1 MGGRDPAR
9 DGRGLRLFGRRRFG
23 ALAFAVLVLAW
34 GSSFSVVKVGLQD
47 APPVLFVGGRAL
59 LAGVLMT
66 AVALVWGGDLNFRRD
81 WRVFAFLAVFNV
93 ALFVGFQTFAIL
105 YLPSGTA
112 AVLIYLQPILVG
124 VFAWAF
130 LGESLTP
137 TKVLGLLLG
146 FAGIAAVSSAGL
158 LGAPGDVTPVGVA
171 CGVASALCWALG
183 TVGFKKYEARISTL
197 WAVAVPFLAGGI
209 SLSALG
215 LVLERPSEISWTGP
229 LISSILYSALV
240 GTGLAW
246 LLFLGLV
253 RAGEASRV
261 ASYIFVVPLAAV
273 AIGALLLRENLGPSL
288 LVGAA
293 LVVAGIYLVNRA
305 PRPAKKPSG

>member
-1 MGGRDPAR
+1 MK
-9 DGRGLRLFGRRRFG
+9 LFGKRRFG
-23 ALAFAVLVLAW
+23 VLAFVVLVVAW
-34 GSSFSVVKVGLQD
+34 SSSFSVVKVGLEY
-47 APPVLFVGGRAL
+47 APPVLFAGGRVL
-59 LAGVLMT
+59 LAGVLMS

-81 WRVFAFLAVFNV
+81 WRVFGFLAVFNV
-93 ALFVGFQTFAIL
+93 ALFVGFQTFALL

-124 VFAWAF
+124 VFAWMV
-130 LGESLTP
+130 LGESLRP

-158 LGAPGDVTPVGVA
+158 LDAAGDVTPSGVV
-171 CGVASALCWALG
+171 CGVASALFWALG
-183 TVGFKKYEARISTL
+183 TVGFKKHEARVSTL
-197 WAVAVPFLAGGI
+197 WAVALPFLAGGVV
-209 SLSALG
+209 LTALG
-215 LVLERPSEISWTGP
+215 LVLERPAEISWTWP
-229 LISSILYSALV
+229 LVSSVLYSALI
-240 GTGLAW
+240 GTGVAW

-273 AIGALLLRENLGPSL
+273 VIGAMLLDETLGPPL

-293 LVVAGIYLVNRA
+293 LVVSGIYLANRA
-305 PRPAKKPSG
+305 PPAKKPPG

>member
-1 MGGRDPAR
+1 
-9 DGRGLRLFGRRRFG
+9 LRLFGKRRFG
-23 ALAFAVLVLAW
+23 ALAFAVLVIAW
-34 GSSFSVVKVGLQD
+34 GSSFSVVKVGLED
-47 APPVLFVGGRAL
+47 APPVLFVGGRTL
-59 LAGVLMT
+59 VAGVLMT
-66 AVALVWGGDLNFRRD
+66 AVASAWGGALNFRRD
-81 WRVFAFLAVFNV
+81 WRVFGFLAVFNV
-93 ALFVGFQTFAIL
+93 ALFVGFQTFAVL

-124 VFAWAF
+124 IFAWLF

-137 TKVLGLLLG
+137 TKVFGLLLG
-146 FAGIAAVSSAGL
+146 FAGIVAVSSAGL

-171 CGVASALCWALG
+171 CGVASALFWALG
-183 TVGFKKYEARISTL
+183 TVGFKKYEARVSTL
-197 WAVAVPFLAGGI
+197 WAVAVPFLAGGVA
-209 SLSALG
+209 LSALG
-215 LVLERPSEISWTGP
+215 FLLESPSDISWTGP
-229 LISSILYSALV
+229 LISSVLYSALV

-246 LLFLGLV
+246 LLFFGLV

-273 AIGALLLRENLGPSL
+273 VIGALLLDEGLGPPL

-293 LVVAGIYLVNRA
+293 LVVSGVYLVNRT